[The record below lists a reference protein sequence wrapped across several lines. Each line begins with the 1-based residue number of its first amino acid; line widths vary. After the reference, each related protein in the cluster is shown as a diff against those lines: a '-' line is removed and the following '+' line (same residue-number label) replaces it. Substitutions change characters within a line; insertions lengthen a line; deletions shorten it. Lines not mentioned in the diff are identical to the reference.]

1 MASPIDIQGAL
12 AAARSADPAA
22 VVQIIESAAREIG
35 ASDVTAYLV
44 DFEQRFLAPL
54 PDRSKHAYLPQ
65 TEEVVSSMA
74 GRAFLTRAAVTAERH
89 DRTRVW
95 VPIIEGSDRTG
106 VLAMTFG
113 SAVDDDVLAA
123 CLDLGML
130 AGYLIAVHTRSTDV
144 FQLHRR
150 RKSMS
155 LAASMQWD
163 LLPPVVLS
171 TPRCTVAARL
181 EPAYEV
187 GGDCF
192 DYSLNSPVLDV
203 ALIDSM
209 GHGVASAMIA
219 SLAIGCYRHDRRE
232 GRTLEDMHRSIDDAL
247 NKQLRGDA
255 FATGQLAQLEL
266 MTGQLS
272 WINAGHPR
280 PLLVRMGRVIKELEG
295 PPVLPWGLQSESAET
310 YQEFLEPSDEILF
323 YTDGVTDAANPEG
336 EEFGIDRLIDLTGR
350 CASDQLPPD
359 EIVRKIVD
367 GVMQHQGGEPRD
379 DATVMMVQWHGGP

>member
-1 MASPIDIQGAL
+1 MTSPIDIQGAL
-12 AAARSADPAA
+12 DAARSADPAG
-22 VVQIIESAAREIG
+22 VVEIIDAAARAIG
-35 ASDVTAYLV
+35 ATDVSAYLV
-44 DFEQRFLAPL
+44 DFEQRFLEPL
-54 PDRSKHAYLPQ
+54 PDRLKHADLAQ

-74 GRAFLTRAAVTAERH
+74 GRAFLTRSPVTAERD

-106 VLAMTFG
+106 VLAMTFS
-113 SAVDDDVLAA
+113 SADDDVLAS
-123 CLDLGML
+123 CIDLGML
-130 AGYLIAVHTRSTDV
+130 AGYLIAVHTRCTDV
-144 FQLHRR
+144 YQLHRR

-163 LLPPVVLS
+163 LLPPVVLA

-192 DYSLNSPVLDV
+192 DYSLNTPVLDV

-209 GHGVASAMIA
+209 GHGVSSAMIA

-232 GRTLEDMHRSIDDAL
+232 GMSLEDIHRSIDDVL
-247 NKQLRGDA
+247 YRQLHGDA

-266 MTGQLS
+266 TTGQFR

-295 PPVLPWGLQSESAET
+295 PPVLPWGLQSAPAVT
-310 YQEFLEPSDEILF
+310 YQESLEPLDQILF
-323 YTDGVTDAANPEG
+323 YTDGVTDASNPQG
-336 EEFGIDRLIDLTGR
+336 EEFGIERLVDLTGR
-350 CASDQLPPD
+350 YASDQLPAE
-359 EIVRKIVD
+359 EIVRKIVE
-367 GVMQHQGGEPRD
+367 GVMEHQGAEPRD
-379 DATVMMVQWHGGP
+379 DATVLMVQWHGVP

>member
-1 MASPIDIQGAL
+1 S
-12 AAARSADPAA
+12 
-22 VVQIIESAAREIG
+22 
-35 ASDVTAYLV
+35 AYLV

-54 PDRSKHAYLPQ
+54 PDRSKHADLAE

-74 GRAFLTRAAVTAERH
+74 GRAFLTRAPVTAKRH
-89 DRTRVW
+89 EKIRVW

-113 SAVDDDVLAA
+113 TVDDDVLAA
-123 CLDLGML
+123 CMDLGML
-130 AGYLIAVHTRSTDV
+130 AGYLIAAHTRCTDV
-144 FQLHRR
+144 YQLHRR

-171 TPRCTVAARL
+171 TARCTVAARL

-203 ALIDSM
+203 ALVDSM
-209 GHGVASAMIA
+209 GHGVSSAMIA
-219 SLAIGCYRHDRRE
+219 SLVIGCYRHDRRE
-232 GRTLEDMHRSIDDAL
+232 GRSLEDMHRSIDDAL
-247 NKQLRGDA
+247 NRQFRGDA

-266 MTGQLS
+266 TTGQLS

-280 PLLVRMGRVIKELEG
+280 PLLVRGGRVIKELEG
-295 PPVLPWGLQSESAET
+295 PPVLPWGLQDQPAVT
-310 YQEFLEPSDEILF
+310 YQESLEPSDEILF
-323 YTDGVTDAANPEG
+323 YTDGITDAANSEG
-336 EEFGIDRLIDLTGR
+336 KELGIDRLIDITGQ
-350 CASDQLPPD
+350 CASDQLPPE
-359 EIVRKIVD
+359 EIVRKIVEA
-367 GVMQHQGGEPRD
+367 VMQHQGRKARD
-379 DATVMMVQWHGGP
+379 DATLMMVQWHGGP

>member
-1 MASPIDIQGAL
+1 MTSPIDIQGAL
-12 AAARSADPAA
+12 DAARSADPAA
-22 VVQIIESAAREIG
+22 VVDIIDMAARAIG
-35 ASDVTAYLV
+35 ASDVSAYLV
-44 DFEQRFLAPL
+44 DFEQRFLEPL
-54 PDRSKHAYLPQ
+54 PDRSKHADLAG

-74 GRAFLTRAAVTAERH
+74 GRAFLTRAPVKAERD

-113 SAVDDDVLAA
+113 SADDDVLAA
-123 CLDLGML
+123 CQNLGLL
-130 AGYLIAVHTRSTDV
+130 AGYLIAAHTRCTDIY
-144 FQLHRR
+144 QLHRR

-163 LLPPVVLS
+163 LLPPVGLS
-171 TPRCTVAARL
+171 TGRCTVAARL

-192 DYSLNSPVLDV
+192 DYSLNTPILDV
-203 ALIDSM
+203 GLIDSM

-219 SLAIGCYRHDRRE
+219 SLVIGCYRHDRRE
-232 GRTLEDMHRSIDDAL
+232 GRSLEDMHRSIDDVL
-247 NKQLRGDA
+247 NGQLHGDA
-255 FATGQLAQLEL
+255 FATGQLAQLEVT
-266 MTGQLS
+266 TGQLS

-295 PPVLPWGLQSESAET
+295 PPMLPWGLESEPAVT
-310 YQEFLEPSDEILF
+310 YQESLEPSDQILF
-323 YTDGVTDAANPEG
+323 YTDGVTDAANQEG
-336 EEFGIDRLIDLTGR
+336 EEFGIDRLIDLTGQ
-350 CASDQLPPD
+350 CASDQLPPE

-367 GVMQHQGGEPRD
+367 GVMQHQGREARD
-379 DATVMMVQWHGGP
+379 DATVMMVQWHDGP